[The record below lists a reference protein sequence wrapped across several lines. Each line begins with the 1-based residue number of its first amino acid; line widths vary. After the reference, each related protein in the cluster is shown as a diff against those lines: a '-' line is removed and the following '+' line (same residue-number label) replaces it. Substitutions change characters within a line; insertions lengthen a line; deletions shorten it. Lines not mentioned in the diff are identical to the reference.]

1 MKIRLLKVFIQ
12 PVFVID
18 DGETLEEITIQALP
32 IPSNKWKDFI
42 NNEVEGFLKLTEES
56 MLEQLSDK
64 NKESPLSDLG
74 R

>member
-18 DGETLEEITIQALP
+18 DG
-32 IPSNKWKDFI
+32 
-42 NNEVEGFLKLTEES
+42 VEGFLKLTEES